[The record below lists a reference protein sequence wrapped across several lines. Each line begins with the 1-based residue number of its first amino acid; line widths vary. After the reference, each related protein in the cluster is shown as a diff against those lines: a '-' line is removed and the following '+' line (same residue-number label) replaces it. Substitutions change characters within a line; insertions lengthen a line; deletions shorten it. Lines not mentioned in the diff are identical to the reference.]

1 MSRSCRQTFV
11 AIHIMLLIQNPQVI
25 YSAATR
31 TDLGAIVSLSN
42 NFLEVI

>member
-25 YSAATR
+25 YSAATG

-42 NFLEVI
+42 KFLEVL